1 MKLGFIIK
9 SLFLISSSFFLHCS
23 ESLCE
28 LPIIFELNTRYYMS
42 SDKISQHDR
51 YNDVVVFDLNKVFMD
66 FLNPARVIKFENM
79 QISGEFIE
87 DNIKGKKLKFPKCYF
102 VQDLGTFIRKIKDN
116 EIKANEKV
124 DPELL
129 EQLPNHSFDGTKVTI
144 KKTAAQKDNVAIFF
158 TLEIENSNDNV
169 VESKCCSSCKG
180 GKKAEENKDNS

>member
-23 ESLCE
+23 ETQCK
-28 LPIIFELNTRYYMS
+28 LPIIFKLNSGYYMS

-51 YNDVVVFDLNKVFMD
+51 HDGVVVFDLNKVFKD
-66 FLNPARVIKFENM
+66 ILTPAKGIKFKTLQM
-79 QISGEFIE
+79 TGEFDADI
-87 DNIKGKKLKFPKCYF
+87 IKGKKLKFPKCYLVNLAAF
-102 VQDLGTFIRKIKDN
+102 VKT
-116 EIKANEKV
+116 IKANEKV
-124 DPELL
+124 DFSSLDP
-129 EQLPNHSFDGTKVTI
+129 LPNTSFDGTKVTI
-144 KKTAAQKDNVAIFF
+144 KKTVAQGDDVAIFF